1 MHRDIKPGNLLMST
15 DGFVKIGDFGLAT
28 SLDESRAAV
37 EGTKRYIAPE
47 LLLQE
52 REDGEDSTLHSTSR
66 QSKGEGQRERGG
78 KGWEGRLGLCV
89 GH

>member
-1 MHRDIKPGNLLMST
+1 MST

-28 SLDESRAAV
+28 SLDDSRAAV

-52 REDGEDSTLHSTSR
+52 REDDNSSTMHSTSR
-66 QSKGEGQRERGG
+66 HTHSNKGTDNYIHQQ
-78 KGWEGRLGLCV
+78 KTAGWGWLRKA
-89 GH
+89 